1 MDPFKNQVDDRTSY
15 TDLDEQFY
23 DARLAKD
30 SLTQGDWPSQIDRAA
45 IDVTYGVALGTT
57 DSAFDQGATIGRMDF
72 GTACGPHYVDGL
84 RALTGAQSDLP
95 QLISEHDASDIGD
108 LAFRL
113 NELRV
118 ELTKLG
124 LDDSELGDLNRATEA
139 LIEKLITQHG
149 DETLSRQPLQQPE
162 AVADL
167 LYQLFS
173 DPAVTNYADILIDSI
188 TADTGNSIGGDSL
201 LTHLDRPQMVT
212 PLWDH
217 QQRAITNWVAN
228 GTTGYVNMATATGKT
243 VLGLAAIAH
252 LFGDLHPADTADIPA
267 ATRSATGRATVLIVA
282 GQDLLLEQWQSE
294 FDEHLNIPRSRTET
308 DSDGDRRIEL
318 AWGDIEFRTAQ
329 ELLAADPGLHYDL
342 VILDEA
348 HRYSSG
354 RRDSRGWRDLFD
366 DLTTNADS
374 VLAMSGSIDDEW
386 LGDSGVKDAL
396 EANLAQCIEFGI
408 TEARKQNVIADF
420 RWDVCYAASNSGDT
434 LAGVADSTTTLT
446 PAYDTGAHKFTPQEL
461 TGDVP
466 ATVPDTFET
475 LRDLRSFAQSKDGK
489 DARDQSD
496 AFDTFTTAAFSR
508 RPKRW
513 QLNPPHDTIR
523 QLLTE
528 HVPERKAVVLV
539 QSYAQADTV
548 SEYLAEWFDAD
559 TVYTPTKDE
568 AAPYDTITAFKQAD
582 AGVLVGPGDVLG
594 VGVDLP
600 DAGVAVNLAK
610 GGVNA
615 SLIQRIG
622 RILRNPTG
630 DKHAHFYH
638 VVTVPGDA
646 NARLPGEDGR
656 RLLRRAAEFRA
667 LGSRFREHP
676 GFVAVTDTTSHILR
690 ELETAGARAT
700 LADDRDTSDMVDD
713 DVARELLDELID
725 EISATLDDTRDQPVL
740 TTYWQPESLTPG
752 AMPVHDSVTQT
763 ESTEQPED
771 TTDAT
776 PTDVT
781 VTVTDTDDSPIRNA
795 AVIAETTTD
804 STESITDADGTVTI
818 TPPASGSN
826 PSLFVSRAGYQNQT
840 RDIPA
845 DEDTVTLT
853 LPDAAHTILTAHTAD
868 ESGAADTRTDSNGDS
883 AARVAPDEADLRAEL
898 HRVDDVVDGYPTPD
912 DVDTHSTYTDTFDS
926 WGDALHAADIH
937 ADQRVI
943 DDVQRVADK
952 VGGVPT
958 MNDITTHSH
967 YTPATLGEHFGS
979 FDTAL
984 AVAGVHDRD
993 QSTPASTDADPDP
1006 TDPDTSTTHNTAD
1019 TSDTTSTSSSTAD
1032 SQTGTTDTT
1041 TETSTRD
1048 ELISELQELA
1058 NDWDTI
1064 NRKLLYSVGDHHPDE
1079 YDDVFGS
1086 FDAALVAAG
1095 IADPDTVEAVT
1106 EAQSTL
1112 TDEQNE
1118 LIAELQDLA
1127 NDWDTIDRKL
1137 LYSVGSHHPDEYEDA
1152 FGSVDAALVEAGIA
1166 DPDTVKEVT
1175 ADQSSPADEHDDQ
1188 SSPADEHDDQS
1199 TPTDKHDD
1207 LIAELQELADNWN
1220 TIDRKLLYS
1229 VGDHHP
1235 DEYDNAFGSVDAALV
1250 EAGLTD
1256 TDATSD
1262 DTTAATTENDEA
1274 VTPATSPEKQPQS
1287 VDSSTTNNLPA
1298 NELAELYVAFD
1309 RFQHLV
1315 TELAG
1320 ELDTD
1325 GTAPM
1330 EQWAETVADHWGSGG
1345 PAGAPNYGIQQRDR
1359 NDFSIKEYRDAHGD
1373 GDRVTDFHHVE
1384 FAAVDDRIQHLLG
1397 DAIDDW
1403 DHAVPVTPDSNTPL
1417 PVAIASTDTLNTAIE
1432 LLDEFPAYPD
1442 ADRPAPPD
1450 TDMRPD
1456 SPTLPDGRV
1465 DTLTVTVLDH
1475 DPNPGSKR
1483 DVRLKLAL
1491 TDGTEV
1497 PLDIWSTH
1505 DLSLDWTVGDTY
1517 TIEQARHKSW
1527 DTSTGTG
1534 HQLSSTKDFR
1544 LTPADAGV
1552 TGTNPHTN
1560 PPSQS
1565 SADTSPTFGRTRDTS
1580 TSSEKSASSSG
1591 RSQGGSSGTPSRSD
1605 LRDAIQHVA
1614 ETIDRPLKA
1623 SDVSDTTE
1631 HSVND
1636 VTRVFGSWQNALN
1649 SAGIDN
1655 KARLIDDLHRVA
1667 DNLGHRPTTTE
1678 MNEHGHVSATT
1689 YATYFDTY
1697 TAAIEQAFDE
1707 AEPTRSPTGTDTADQ
1722 ADVTKTGS
1730 GASTAT
1736 SGGTTA
1742 RDTGDNDQATSGD
1755 ESTGTDS
1762 DDDGIISDIMN
1773 DFDGLSNSESE

>member
-84 RALTGAQSDLP
+84 RALAGTQSDLP

-124 LDDSELGDLNRATEA
+124 LDDSEIGDLNRATEA

-173 DPAVTNYADILIDSI
+173 DPAVTNYAEILIDSI

-217 QQRAITNWVAN
+217 QRRAITNWVAN

-252 LFGDLHPADTADIPA
+252 LFGDLHPTDTADIPA
-267 ATRSATGRATVLIVA
+267 ATRSPTGRATVLIVA

-408 TEARKQNVIADF
+408 TEAREQNVIADF

-434 LAGVADSTTTLT
+434 LSGVADSTTTLT
-446 PAYDTGAHKFTPQEL
+446 PAYDTDTHKFTPQEL

-489 DARDQSD
+489 DARDQSES
-496 AFDTFTTAAFSR
+496 FDTFATAAFSR

-513 QLNPPHDTIR
+513 QLNPPHNTIR

-528 HVPERKAVVLV
+528 HVPDRKAVVLV
-539 QSYAQADTV
+539 QSYAQADAV
-548 SEYLAEWFDAD
+548 SEHLADWFDAD
-559 TVYTPTKDE
+559 TVYTPAKDE
-568 AAPYDTITAFKQAD
+568 AAPYDTIAAFKQAD

-600 DAGVAVNLAK
+600 DAGIAVNLAK

-638 VVTVPGDA
+638 VVTIPGEAD
-646 NARLPGEDGR
+646 ARLPGEDGR

-676 GFVAVTDTTSHILR
+676 GFVAVTDTTSHILC

-700 LADDRDTSDMVDD
+700 IADNRDTSDMVDD
-713 DVARELLDELID
+713 DVARTLLDELID
-725 EISATLDDTRDQPVL
+725 EISLTLDDTRDQPVL

-752 AMPVHDSVTQT
+752 AMPVHDSVTQPK
-763 ESTEQPED
+763 STDQSED
-771 TTDAT
+771 TSDTT
-776 PTDVT
+776 PTDIT
-781 VTVTDTDDSPIRNA
+781 VTVTDTNDSPIGNA
-795 AVIAETTTD
+795 VVIAETTTD

-818 TPPASGSN
+818 TPPTSGSDR
-826 PSLFVSRAGYQNQT
+826 SLFVSRAGYQNQT
-840 RDIPA
+840 SELPS
-845 DEDTVTLT
+845 ENNTVTIT
-853 LPDAAHTILTAHTAD
+853 LPDATHTVLTAHAD
-868 ESGAADTRTDSNGDS
+868 EDSDSDDTETDSEDEHAES
-883 AARVAPDEADLRAEL
+883 VQPDVDELCAEIQ
-898 HRVDDVVDGYPTPD
+898 RVDGVLAGYPTLED
-912 DVDTHSTYTDTFDS
+912 MDTHSRYAPARYMDVFES
-926 WGDALHAADIH
+926 WTDALHAADIDP
-937 ADQRVI
+937 DQRVI
-943 DDVQRVADK
+943 DDVQRVADT
-952 VGGVPT
+952 VDGVPT
-958 MNDITTHSH
+958 ISDITTHSH

-979 FDTAL
+979 FDA
-984 AVAGVHDRD
+984 AIAAAGVHDQD
-993 QSTPASTDADPDP
+993 QSSPSSPDTDTDSAKTGSAST
-1006 TDPDTSTTHNTAD
+1006 TQNTSEPAE
-1019 TSDTTSTSSSTAD
+1019 TTSTSSTVSDTEAPA
-1032 SQTGTTDTT
+1032 TDTP

-1048 ELISELQELA
+1048 KLISELQALA
-1058 NDWDTI
+1058 TDWDNI
-1064 NRKLLYSVGDHHPDE
+1064 NRKLLYSVGSHHPDE
-1079 YDDVFGS
+1079 YEEVFGS
-1086 FDAALVAAG
+1086 LDAALVEAG
-1095 IADPDTVEAVT
+1095 VADPDTVKTVIA
-1106 EAQSTL
+1106 AQSTL
-1112 TDEQNE
+1112 TDKQNE
-1118 LIAELQDLA
+1118 LIGELQDLA
-1127 NDWDTIDRKL
+1127 DEWDTIDRKL
-1137 LYSVGSHHPDEYEDA
+1137 LYSVGSHHPDEYDDA
-1152 FGSVDAALVEAGIA
+1152 FGSVDAALVEAG
-1166 DPDTVKEVT
+1166 
-1175 ADQSSPADEHDDQ
+1175 
-1188 SSPADEHDDQS
+1188 
-1199 TPTDKHDD
+1199 
-1207 LIAELQELADNWN
+1207 LA
-1220 TIDRKLLYS
+1220 
-1229 VGDHHP
+1229 
-1235 DEYDNAFGSVDAALV
+1235 
-1250 EAGLTD
+1250 D
-1256 TDATSD
+1256 TDATGDDAAVSTD
-1262 DTTAATTENDEA
+1262 ETSTDTTSTATT
-1274 VTPATSPEKQPQS
+1274 EKQPQS
-1287 VDSSTTNNLPA
+1287 VDSSTTAEIPS

-1309 RFQHLV
+1309 RFQHLL
-1315 TELAG
+1315 TELADK
-1320 ELDTD
+1320 LDTD
-1325 GTAPM
+1325 GTTPM
-1330 EQWAETVADHWGSGG
+1330 ERWAEAVADHWGEDG
-1345 PAGAPNYGIQQRDR
+1345 PDGAPNYGTQQRDR
-1359 NDFSIKEYRDAHGD
+1359 NDFSINDYRDAHGD

-1384 FAAVDDRIQHLLG
+1384 FAAVNDRIQHLLG
-1397 DAIDDW
+1397 DAIEDW
-1403 DHAVPVTPDSNTPL
+1403 DHAVPVTPKSNTPL
-1417 PVAIASTDTLNTAIE
+1417 PVAITSTDALNTAFE

-1442 ADRPAPPD
+1442 ADRPTPDDTKMD
-1450 TDMRPD
+1450 TDGPI
-1456 SPTLPDGRV
+1456 LPDGRV
-1465 DTLTVTVLDH
+1465 DTLTVTVLDR
-1475 DPNPGSKR
+1475 DQNPGSKR
-1483 DVRLKLAL
+1483 DARLQVAL

-1527 DTSTGTG
+1527 ETSTGTG
-1534 HQLSSTKDFR
+1534 HELSSTKDFHA
-1544 LTPADAGV
+1544 TPTDTGSAGN
-1552 TGTNPHTN
+1552 TPDINL
-1560 PPSQS
+1560 PSQ
-1565 SADTSPTFGRTRDTS
+1565 AGTDTNS
-1580 TSSEKSASSSG
+1580 TSERSRDASTSGAKSASSSG
-1591 RSQGGSSGTPSRSD
+1591 RSQSSSSGTPSRGD
-1605 LRDAIQHVA
+1605 LLDAIQRVG

-1623 SDVSDTTE
+1623 GDVSDTTAY
-1631 HSVND
+1631 SVND
-1636 VTRVFGSWQNALN
+1636 VTRVFGSWQNALD

-1655 KARLIDDLHRVA
+1655 KARLIDDLHRIA
-1667 DNLGHRPTTTE
+1667 HKLGHRPTTTE

-1689 YATYFDTY
+1689 YATYFGTY

-1707 AEPTRSPTGTDTADQ
+1707 TEATATRSSTEVDTTDRSKSA
-1722 ADVTKTGS
+1722 KTDPET
-1730 GASTAT
+1730 STAT
-1736 SGGTTA
+1736 DATVTELDTEGGNQEGA
-1742 RDTGDNDQATSGD
+1742 SDHDDTVTN
-1755 ESTGTDS
+1755 S
-1762 DDDGIISDIMN
+1762 DKGIISDIMN
-1773 DFDGLSNSESE
+1773 DFDELSDSGSE

>member
-57 DSAFDQGATIGRMDF
+57 DSAFDHGATIGRLDF

-84 RALTGAQSDLP
+84 QALAGAQSDLP

-124 LDDSELGDLNRATEA
+124 LDDSEIGDLNRATEA

-149 DETLSRQPLQQPE
+149 DEGLSRQPLQQPE

-173 DPAVTNYADILIDSI
+173 DPAVSNYADILIDSI

-252 LFGDLHPADTADIPA
+252 LFGDLHPTDTADIPA
-267 ATRSATGRATVLIVA
+267 ATRSPTGRASVLIVA

-294 FDEHLNIPRSRTET
+294 FDEHLNIPRSRTQT

-329 ELLAADPGLHYDL
+329 ELLTADSGLHYDL

-366 DLTTNADS
+366 DLTTDADS

-408 TEARKQNVIADF
+408 TEAREQNVIADF

-434 LAGVADSTTTLT
+434 LDGVADSTTTLT
-446 PAYDTGAHKFTPQEL
+446 PVYDTETHKFTPQEL
-461 TGDVP
+461 SGGVP
-466 ATVPDTFET
+466 ETVPDTFET

-489 DARDQSD
+489 DARDQSE
-496 AFDTFTTAAFSR
+496 AFDTFATAAFSR

-539 QSYAQADTV
+539 QSYAQADAV
-548 SEYLAEWFDAD
+548 SEYLTDWFDAD
-559 TVYTPTKDE
+559 TVYTPAKDE
-568 AAPYDTITAFKQAD
+568 AAPYDTITGFKQAD

-600 DAGVAVNLAK
+600 DAGIAVNLAK

-638 VVTVPGDA
+638 VVTIPGEADA
-646 NARLPGEDGR
+646 RIAGEDGR
-656 RLLRRAAEFRA
+656 RLLRRASEFRA

-700 LADDRDTSDMVDD
+700 IADNRDTSDMVGD
-713 DVARELLDELID
+713 DVARALLDELID

-752 AMPVHDSVTQT
+752 AMPVHDSVNQT
-763 ESTEQPED
+763 ESTEQPGD
-771 TTDAT
+771 TADTT
-776 PTDVT
+776 PTDIT
-781 VTVTDTDDSPIRNA
+781 VRVTDTNDTPIENA

-804 STESITDADGTVTI
+804 STESITDGDGTVTI

-853 LPDAAHTILTAHTAD
+853 LPDAGHTILTAHAAD
-868 ESGAADTRTDSNGDS
+868 ESGAADTGTDSNGDS
-883 AARVAPDEADLRAEL
+883 TDRVAPDEAELRGEL
-898 HRVDDVVDGYPTPD
+898 HRIDDVVDGYPTPD
-912 DVDTHSTYTDTFDS
+912 DLDTHSTYTATQFTDTFDS

-958 MNDITTHSH
+958 MSDITTYSH
-967 YTPATLGEHFGS
+967 YAPATLGEHFGS
-979 FDTAL
+979 FDAAL

-993 QSTPASTDADPDP
+993 QSPPSSTDADPDP
-1006 TDPDTSTTHNTAD
+1006 TEPDTSITQNTAE
-1019 TSDTTSTSSSTAD
+1019 TSGTTSTPSSSAD
-1032 SQTGTTDTT
+1032 SQTATTDTT
-1041 TETSTRD
+1041 TETSTRE

-1064 NRKLLYSVGDHHPDE
+1064 NRKLLYSVGSHHPDE

-1086 FDAALVAAG
+1086 LDAALVEAG
-1095 IADPDTVEAVT
+1095 VADPDTVKTVT
-1106 EAQSTL
+1106 DAQSTL

-1118 LIAELQDLA
+1118 RIAELQDLA

-1152 FGSVDAALVEAGIA
+1152 FGSVDAALVEAGVA

-1175 ADQSSPADEHDDQ
+1175 ADQSSPADEHADQSTPADEHEDQ
-1188 SSPADEHDDQS
+1188 SSPADER
-1199 TPTDKHDD
+1199 DD

-1229 VGDHHP
+1229 VGSHHP
-1235 DEYDNAFGSVDAALV
+1235 DEYDDAFGSVDAALNA
-1250 EAGLTD
+1250 AGVTD
-1256 TDATSD
+1256 TIP
-1262 DTTAATTENDEA
+1262 TAADTAAEVDEHSTDT
-1274 VTPATSPEKQPQS
+1274 TPATTTKEQPQS
-1287 VDSSTTNNLPA
+1287 VDSSTMTDLPS

-1309 RFQHLV
+1309 RFQHLL

-1325 GTAPM
+1325 GTTPM
-1330 EQWAETVADHWGSGG
+1330 EQWAETVADHWGESG
-1345 PAGAPNYGIQQRDR
+1345 PAGAPNYGVQQRDR
-1359 NDFSIKEYRDAHGD
+1359 NDFSIRDYRDAHGD
-1373 GDRVTDFHHVE
+1373 GDHVTEFHHLE
-1384 FAAVDDRIQHLLG
+1384 FGAVDDRIKHLLG
-1397 DAIDDW
+1397 DSIKDW
-1403 DHAVPVTPDSNTPL
+1403 DHVVPVAPDSDTPL
-1417 PVAIASTDTLNTAIE
+1417 PVAIASAEALDTAIE
-1432 LLDEFPAYPD
+1432 LLNEFPAYPD
-1442 ADRPAPPD
+1442 ADRPAPDETD
-1450 TDMRPD
+1450 TSPD

-1483 DVRLKLAL
+1483 DARLQVAL

-1505 DLSLDWTVGDTY
+1505 DLSLDWTAGDTY
-1517 TIEQARHKSW
+1517 TIKQARHKSW
-1527 DTSTGTG
+1527 ETSTGTR
-1534 HQLSSTKDFR
+1534 HELSSTKDFR
-1544 LTPADAGV
+1544 VTPAD
-1552 TGTNPHTN
+1552 TGSTGNKPDIN
-1560 PPSQS
+1560 PPSRS
-1565 SADTSPTFGRTRDTS
+1565 STDTSSTSGRSRDTS
-1580 TSSEKSASSSG
+1580 TGSGKSASNSG
-1591 RSQGGSSGTPSRSD
+1591 RNRTGSSGTPSRGE
-1605 LRDAIQHVA
+1605 LLNAIQRVG

-1623 SDVSDTTE
+1623 NDVSDTTAY
-1631 HSVND
+1631 SVND
-1636 VTRVFGSWQNALN
+1636 VTRVFGSWQNALD

-1667 DNLGHRPTTTE
+1667 DKLGHRPTTTE
-1678 MNEHGHVSATT
+1678 MNNHGHVSATT
-1689 YATYFDTY
+1689 YTTYFGTY
-1697 TAAIEQAFDE
+1697 TAAVEQAFDE
-1707 AEPTRSPTGTDTADQ
+1707 VKPTRSPTDTNTVDQVDTTDTE
-1722 ADVTKTGS
+1722 S
-1730 GASTAT
+1730 GASTPGRNTGDGEEAT
-1736 SGGTTA
+1736 S
-1742 RDTGDNDQATSGD
+1742 DD
-1755 ESTGTDS
+1755 ESTVTDPN
-1762 DDDGIISDIMN
+1762 DDGILGEIMN
-1773 DFDGLSNSESE
+1773 DFDEFSDSESE

>member
-1 MDPFKNQVDDRTSY
+1 MDPFKKQIDDRTSY

-23 DARLAKD
+23 DARLAKE

-57 DSAFDQGATIGRMDF
+57 GSAFDQGATIGRMDF

-84 RALTGAQSDLP
+84 RALAGPHSDLP

-118 ELTKLG
+118 ELSKLG
-124 LDDSELGDLNRATEA
+124 LDDSEIGSLNRATEA

-149 DETLSRQPLQQPE
+149 DEELSRQPLQQPE

-217 QQRAITNWVAN
+217 QRRAITNWVAN

-267 ATRSATGRATVLIVA
+267 ATRSPTGCATVLIVA

-308 DSDGDRRIEL
+308 DSDDDRRIEL

-408 TEARKQNVIADF
+408 TEAREQNVIADF
-420 RWDVCYAASNSGDT
+420 RWDVCYAASTSGDT

-446 PAYDTGAHKFTPQEL
+446 PAYDTGTHKFTPQEL
-461 TGDVP
+461 SGNVP

-489 DARDQSD
+489 DARDQSE
-496 AFDTFTTAAFSR
+496 AFDTFATAAFSR

-528 HVPERKAVVLV
+528 HVPDRKAVVLV
-539 QSYAQADTV
+539 QSYAQADAV
-548 SEYLAEWFDAD
+548 SEYLADWFDAD
-559 TVYTPTKDE
+559 TVYTPAKDE

-600 DAGVAVNLAK
+600 DAGIAVNLAK

-646 NARLPGEDGR
+646 DARLPGEDGR

-676 GFVAVTDTTSHILR
+676 GFVAVTDTTSRILR

-700 LADDRDTSDMVDD
+700 IADNRDTSDMVDD
-713 DVARELLDELID
+713 DVARGLLDELID
-725 EISATLDDTRDQPVL
+725 EISLTLDDTRDQPVL

-752 AMPVHDSVTQT
+752 AMPVHDSVTQPQ
-763 ESTEQPED
+763 STEQTQD
-771 TTDAT
+771 TSDTT
-776 PTDVT
+776 PTDIT

-795 AVIAETTTD
+795 AVIAQTTTG
-804 STESITDADGTVTI
+804 STESITDPDGTATI
-818 TPPASGSN
+818 VPPESGSN

-840 RDIPA
+840 RKLPS
-845 DEDTVTLT
+845 EDNTVTIS
-853 LPDAAHTILTAHTAD
+853 LPDATHTILTAHAAED
-868 ESGAADTRTDSNGDS
+868 SESDDTGTDSEDEQAES
-883 AARVAPDEADLRAEL
+883 VQPDEDELRAEIE
-898 HRVDDVVDGYPTPD
+898 RVDGILAGYPTLED
-912 DVDTHSTYTDTFDS
+912 MDTHSRHAPARYMDVFES
-926 WGDALHAADIH
+926 WTDALHAADIDP
-937 ADQRVI
+937 DQRVI
-943 DDVQRVADK
+943 DDVQRVANNVD
-952 VGGVPT
+952 GVPT
-958 MNDITTHSH
+958 MSDITTHS
-967 YTPATLGEHFGS
+967 YYAPATLGEHFGS
-979 FDTAL
+979 FDA
-984 AVAGVHDRD
+984 AIAAAGVRD
-993 QSTPASTDADPDP
+993 QDQSSPSS
-1006 TDPDTSTTHNTAD
+1006 PDTNTDSAETGSISTTQNTSETAE
-1019 TSDTTSTSSSTAD
+1019 TTSTSSTVSDTEAP
-1032 SQTGTTDTT
+1032 TTDTP

-1048 ELISELQELA
+1048 ELISEIQELA

-1064 NRKLLYSVGDHHPDE
+1064 NRKLLYSVGEHHPDE
-1079 YDDVFGS
+1079 YDDAFES
-1086 FDAALVAAG
+1086 LDAALVAAG
-1095 IADPDTVEAVT
+1095 V
-1106 EAQSTL
+1106 
-1112 TDEQNE
+1112 
-1118 LIAELQDLA
+1118 
-1127 NDWDTIDRKL
+1127 
-1137 LYSVGSHHPDEYEDA
+1137 
-1152 FGSVDAALVEAGIA
+1152 A

-1175 ADQSSPADEHDDQ
+1175 AN
-1188 SSPADEHDDQS
+1188 QS
-1199 TPTDKHDD
+1199 TPTDEHDE
-1207 LIAELQELADNWN
+1207 LIAELQELAEDWD

-1235 DEYDNAFGSVDAALV
+1235 DEYEDVFGSVDAGLV
-1250 EAGLTD
+1250 EAGVADPDTVTAVTADQSSPADEHDDQSTPADKHDDLIAELQELADDWNTIDRKLLYSIGNHHPDEYDDAFGSIDAALDAAGVTD
-1256 TDATSD
+1256 TIPTAD
-1262 DTTAATTENDEA
+1262 DTAVETTENSTDT
-1274 VTPATSPEKQPQS
+1274 TPATTAGKQPQS
-1287 VDSSTTNNLPA
+1287 VDSSIMTDLPS

-1309 RFQHLV
+1309 RFQHLL

-1320 ELDTD
+1320 QLDTD
-1325 GTAPM
+1325 ATARM
-1330 EQWAETVADHWGSGG
+1330 EQWAEAVADHWGSGG

-1359 NDFSIKEYRDAHGD
+1359 NDFSIKNYRDTHGD

-1397 DAIDDW
+1397 DEIDDW
-1403 DHAVPVTPDSNTPL
+1403 DHAVPVAPESNTPL
-1417 PVAIASTDTLNTAIE
+1417 PVAIASTDALDTAIE
-1432 LLDEFPAYPD
+1432 LLDEFPAHPD
-1442 ADRPAPPD
+1442 ADHPAPD
-1450 TDMRPD
+1450 ETEMRPE

-1465 DTLTVTVLDH
+1465 ETLTVTVLDH

-1483 DVRLKLAL
+1483 DSRLQLAL

-1517 TIEQARHKSW
+1517 TIEHARHKSW
-1527 DTSTGTG
+1527 ETSTGTG

-1544 LTPADAGV
+1544 VTSTNTDS
-1552 TGTNPHTN
+1552 TGTKPDIN
-1560 PPSQS
+1560 PPSRAS
-1565 SADTSPTFGRTRDTS
+1565 TATNSTSGRNRDTS
-1580 TSSEKSASSSG
+1580 TNSGKSASNSG
-1591 RSQGGSSGTPSRSD
+1591 RSRTKSSGTPSRGD
-1605 LRDAIQHVA
+1605 LLNAIQRVG

-1623 SDVSDTTE
+1623 SDVSDTTAY
-1631 HSVND
+1631 SVND
-1636 VTRVFGSWQNALN
+1636 VTRVFGSWQNALD

-1655 KARLIDDLHRVA
+1655 EARLIDDLHRVA
-1667 DNLGHRPTTTE
+1667 DTLGHRPTTTE
-1678 MNEHGHVSATT
+1678 MNNHGHVSATT
-1689 YATYFDTY
+1689 YANYFGTY
-1697 TAAIEQAFDE
+1697 TAAIDKAFDE
-1707 AEPTRSPTGTDTADQ
+1707 AEVTRSATGTDTEDRSKSTGAD
-1722 ADVTKTGS
+1722 S
-1730 GASTAT
+1730 GISTAT
-1736 SGGTTA
+1736 DAKITDLDTVDRKEERASDDDSTA
-1742 RDTGDNDQATSGD
+1742 TN
-1755 ESTGTDS
+1755 S

-1773 DFDGLSNSESE
+1773 DFDELSDSRSE